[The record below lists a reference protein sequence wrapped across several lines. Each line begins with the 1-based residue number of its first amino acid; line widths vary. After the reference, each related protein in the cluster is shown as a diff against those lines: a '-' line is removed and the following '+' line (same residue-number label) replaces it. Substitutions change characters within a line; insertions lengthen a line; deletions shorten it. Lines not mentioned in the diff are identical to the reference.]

1 MFHEMISVGTAMKK
15 FALLIIAC
23 LEAFNIA
30 VAQITSQQ
38 ADALVTNQ
46 IYDTII
52 EYVDIFILLP
62 RNSIKVCGL
71 SMLRRY
77 TDAWLL
83 E

>member
-1 MFHEMISVGTAMKK
+1 MKK

-52 EYVDIFILLP
+52 EYVDIYSFPELLH
-62 RNSIKVCGL
+62 RNDSIQ
-71 SMLRRY
+71 
-77 TDAWLL
+77 LL
-83 E
+83 TAR